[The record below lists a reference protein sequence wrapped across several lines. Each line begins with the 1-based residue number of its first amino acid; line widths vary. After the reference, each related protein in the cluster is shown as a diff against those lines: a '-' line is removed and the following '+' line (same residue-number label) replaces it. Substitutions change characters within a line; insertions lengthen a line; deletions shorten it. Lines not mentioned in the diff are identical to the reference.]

1 LIHSFLFYVFAESSS
16 NQRQK
21 EARLAQGRMLMLRFR
36 HQIRFSV
43 VQKVDTTTTFLATTI
58 SALRDG
64 RFRTT
69 MGSTRTT
76 TSKNANQ
83 EPAPDDDDFSSSSP
97 ILIVG
102 GGPTGLFLALLL
114 ARYNVPSI
122 VFEKLSIAERFQHPQ
137 AHFLNTRTME
147 ILRSTVLSPDLYE
160 SVRSAMP
167 DVYEWHEFRFGGANL
182 RDRYAIRVRHA
193 VDIPLQADRDAN
205 GTLVEE
211 QDDNHNNNNN
221 NNNHEYNDLL
231 TRNDLSPETVGHLAQ
246 HTFGKILYDAAA
258 RLSQITLLYD
268 TEVTQVL
275 VVVAE
280 KTTTTATAAAVKKN
294 NVTGVVQLQTR
305 NGRTYSGRLCIG
317 ADGAHSLVRRQCGIP
332 MHGTA
337 NIQHLMNIHVRR
349 PQQQQQEPLSVPPA
363 MLYATYSPR
372 SVAMTVRH
380 SAGEYIVQ
388 IPYFPPYQTPE
399 IDFTREKLG
408 AMVSEI
414 FGEHIDEASI
424 VSAKPWSM
432 SSLVAERYVTDDGVV
447 VLIGDAAHVFPP
459 AGGFGMNTGLQDAHN
474 LAWKIAAGLDLTSY
488 EQERRPIAQRN
499 AALSVRNYE
508 RLLKVTQSAYL
519 DRRHP
524 ELLQYLLDRSPL
536 PLTARRTIF
545 RSLYQTALFPFSW
558 LQQSPNGWYAQHI
571 RSNLRSALKR
581 GTGLPLLF
589 PAHEIGFSYYR
600 DDDPAD
606 SSGSSQ
612 TQWRQ
617 DTIPSSPALAIGS
630 LVPHANVTVVGSGA
644 GTYRQPQAIISTTV
658 DLPAQLQSDESKSN
672 SPIFVLFCWKPK
684 LLLLDQRFLQEIG
697 TGLASQLALLVRI
710 VVMSD
715 SADDLDAFGSEEENE
730 STIIRL
736 LASKDSAFSGMGP
749 CAVLIRPDGHVCAI
763 LSQMARESTADD
775 AIGELSKFFQRKTGK
790 YKAEMLS

>member
-1 LIHSFLFYVFAESSS
+1 
-16 NQRQK
+16 
-21 EARLAQGRMLMLRFR
+21 MMLRFR
-36 HQIRFSV
+36 NQIRFSV
-43 VQKVDTTTTFLATTI
+43 LTAGTTTAFLATTI
-58 SALRDG
+58 SVLRDG
-64 RFRTT
+64 RFSTI

-76 TSKNANQ
+76 TSNANQ
-83 EPAPDDDDFSSSSP
+83 EKPPDVDDDSP

-122 VFEKLSIAERFQHPQ
+122 VFEKMSITERFQHPQ

-147 ILRSTVLSPDLYE
+147 ILRSAVLPDDLYE

-167 DVYEWHEFRFGGANL
+167 NVYEWQEFRFGGANL
-182 RDRYAIRVRHA
+182 RDRHAIRVRHA
-193 VDIPLQADRDAN
+193 VDIPLQANRDAN
-205 GTLVEE
+205 GSLVEE
-211 QDDNHNNNNN
+211 QDDDDHIN
-221 NNNHEYNDLL
+221 EYNGLL

-258 RLSQITLLYD
+258 RLSQIALLYD
-268 TEVTQVL
+268 TEVTQV

-280 KTTTTATAAAVKKN
+280 KTTAATAAAKKN
-294 NVTGVVQLQTR
+294 KNAGVQLQTR
-305 NGRTYSGRLCIG
+305 DGRTYSGRLCIG

-337 NIQHLMNIHVRR
+337 DIQHLMNIHVRR
-349 PQQQQQEPLSVPPA
+349 IRPLQPQEQQQQPLSVPPA

-414 FGEHIDEASI
+414 FGEYIDEESI

-432 SSLVAERYVTDDGVV
+432 SSLVADRYVTDDGVV
-447 VLIGDAAHVFPP
+447 VLLGDAAHVFPP

-474 LAWKIAAGLDLTSY
+474 LAWKIAMGLDLGSY

-536 PLTARRTIF
+536 PITARQAIF

-558 LQQSPNGWYAQHI
+558 LQQSPTGWYAQHI

-600 DDDPAD
+600 DDDPAA

-630 LVPHANVTVVGSGA
+630 LVPHANVTLVGSGA
-644 GTYRQPQAIISTTV
+644 GTFRQRQAIISTTV
-658 DLPAQLQSDESKSN
+658 DLPAQLQKDESQSN
-672 SPIFVLFCWKPK
+672 SPIFVLFCWQPK
-684 LLLLDQRFLQEIG
+684 LLLLDQGFLQEIG
-697 TGLASQLALLVRI
+697 TGLESQLALLVRI

-715 SADDLDAFGSEEENE
+715 SADDLDSFGPEEENE

-736 LASKDSAFSGMGP
+736 LATKDSAFSGIGP
-749 CAVLIRPDGHVCAI
+749 CAVLIRPDGHVCGI

-775 AIGELSKFFQRKTGK
+775 AIGELSQFFKRKTGK
-790 YKAEMLS
+790 YKAGMLS